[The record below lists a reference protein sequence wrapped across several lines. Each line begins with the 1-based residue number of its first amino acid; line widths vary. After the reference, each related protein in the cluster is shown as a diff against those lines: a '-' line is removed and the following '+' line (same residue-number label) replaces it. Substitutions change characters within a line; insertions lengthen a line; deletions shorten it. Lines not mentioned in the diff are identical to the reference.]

1 MLFPKVLS
9 QVRSGIVA
17 GAFLFTLLGC
27 LFSCNRDS
35 VQDVTEDPPPPG
47 GPDTIV
53 PPPQPNRLDSILG
66 IHEGGICCYY
76 RKQLDTGVETFD
88 TTFNV
93 ELKIIRTSP
102 NYIEVYCCG
111 SYPGSWYLPEGS
123 TDSLYEFSNHVA
135 SNQYSFKINLN
146 ERTIEASRFFLASAP
161 YTERYTGKWKY

>member
-1 MLFPKVLS
+1 MLFSNVLS

-17 GAFLFTLLGC
+17 GTFLVALLGS
-27 LFSCNRDS
+27 LYSCNHDS
-35 VQDVTEDPPPPG
+35 MEVVTENPPPPG
-47 GPDTIV
+47 GPDTIM
-53 PPPQPNRLDSILG
+53 PPQSPNLLDSIFG
-66 IHEGGICCYY
+66 THEGGICFYY

-93 ELKIIRTSP
+93 QLKIVRTSP
-102 NYIEVYCCG
+102 TFINVYGCG

-135 SNQYSFKINLN
+135 SYQYSFKINLN
-146 ERTIEASRFFLASAP
+146 ERTIEASQFFLASAP